1 MPNREYPSQ
10 FRSEETQRELLSEQV
25 DSLKKRLDKM
35 DEDRDKTLTWGIR
48 TLITVVGALVLWI
61 ANNLG
66 FLGRHAP

>member
-10 FRSEETQRELLSEQV
+10 FRSEETQRELLSKEV
-25 DSLKKRLDKM
+25 DELKKRLDKM

-66 FLGRHAP
+66 FLGRHTP